1 VIYTAARALLFA
13 VVFGL
18 LWLVFARWLDWN
30 SITAL
35 WTALIALVISS
46 VLALIALR
54 SLRDDLAVEVA
65 ARAERAKASYEARRK
80 AED

>member
-1 VIYTAARALLFA
+1 MIYTAARALLFA